1 MNKKLCSVAAAVA
14 AGVLLV
20 SGTFAWT
27 NFNSSAINSFIGRGT
42 GQVTPGRAPGGTLHN
57 DFEEGRVYRDV
68 YVENWGTEPLIVR
81 LQLTEYM
88 EIGEGAGSR
97 NSAENN
103 AVSLVEDASLND
115 VNSWTRFSGLNES
128 GASDVFRHYWNW
140 TMGGMKYYFPA
151 PHDLRGTQDENGIDF
166 VSTRSPVGSVG
177 YRPDYAN
184 VRQTLNS
191 QVLPMDEW
199 VSRGMPIGH
208 YWVVDTD
215 GFSYWAA
222 PLAPNEATGLLL
234 HKVEMVNA
242 TKLNY
247 FYAINVVAHMAT
259 IDDVPDNYQ
268 RLLTNASPEGAILVN
283 KIADR
288 IRNQEQQG
296 QFELMNTWLSGAWL
310 GWEGAALFQ
319 SKSDV
324 LNFVNEQQN
333 YFMQIPEP
341 SEFLLD
347 INEAYFNDRAVL
359 FVSANQFSGSVQAD
373 FRGVRLLEGV
383 LEVNL
388 HSIVPSGDLAD
399 NLSANIFAISIDRSL
414 VSENIHVNHTR
425 EWPYDHFDV
434 IYRRADR
441 NPNDTWLAPVAFQSR
456 RELHDF
462 YTNYE
467 NQGWLEEH
475 TVELLQGLDDTFFN
489 NRAVILAS
497 ASVTGHREVCF
508 HSLFLEADALT
519 VSFTIRPSTNIN
531 TAHNSYNHIFII
543 SVDRSFYRD
552 TVYVAHRLPQ
562 Y

>member
-1 MNKKLCSVAAAVA
+1 MKKKLYSVAATVA
-14 AGVLLV
+14 SGLLLV
-20 SGTFAWT
+20 AGTFAWT
-27 NFNSSAINSFIGRGT
+27 NFNSSAINSFFGRGT

-57 DFEEGRVYRDV
+57 DFEEGKVYRDV

-88 EIGEGAGSR
+88 EIGEGAGNR
-97 NSAENN
+97 NSEENN
-103 AVSLVEDASLND
+103 AVSIVEDASLDD

-151 PHDLRGTQDENGIDF
+151 PHDLRGTQDGNGIDF

-288 IRNQEQQG
+288 IRNQEQQDL
-296 QFELMNTWLSGAWL
+296 FEVMDTWRGYTVFE
-310 GWEGAALFQ
+310 WEGATLFQ
-319 SKSDV
+319 SRNDILS
-324 LNFVNEQQN
+324 FVDEQQEL
-333 YFMQIPEP
+333 FLWHPET

-347 INEAYFNDRAVL
+347 IGDDYFNDRAVL
-359 FVSANQFSGSVQAD
+359 FVSANHFSGSLHAD
-373 FRGVRLLEGV
+373 FRGVRLHEGV

-388 HSIVPSGDLAD
+388 FTYVPGWSIMD
-399 NLSANIFAISIDRSL
+399 NMAVDMFAISIDRSM
-414 VSENIHVNHTR
+414 VSDNIQFNHTISR
-425 EWPYDHFDV
+425 PSDRYNV
-434 IYRRADR
+434 IYSGFIDQ
-441 NPNDTWLAPVAFQSR
+441 NDTSLDPVVFQSR
-456 RELHDF
+456 RELYDFFTDSENQVWLQDRTVEFLNDLDDAFFNDRAVVLVSSLAHSSAYVYLEYIHLNGDVLGFHF
-462 YTNYE
+462 YTLIPSGITDQAMANR
-467 NQGWLEEH
+467 
-475 TVELLQGLDDTFFN
+475 FF
-489 NRAVILAS
+489 V
-497 ASVTGHREVCF
+497 
-508 HSLFLEADALT
+508 
-519 VSFTIRPSTNIN
+519 VSI
-531 TAHNSYNHIFII
+531 
-543 SVDRSFYRD
+543 DRSLYSGTTRAIRNEVNF
-552 TVYVAHRLPQ
+552 
-562 Y
+562 